1 MMKNT
6 RYSNQDTVL
15 QALII
20 PVYIGVLNTILLGSS
35 YWQNWRV
42 FLLATLVAS
51 LAAFATWLVNNA
63 AGLYLDRQ
71 FPRVGQILTKLLALF
86 VWCLFSGGVAVTLI
100 YGCYV
105 WADGRLLPLQPG
117 RLGWALLL
125 QVLVVALV
133 ISIYEGIRTFERWER
148 TLRETEE
155 LKKAN
160 LQSQFESLKN
170 QINPHFLFNSLNIL
184 SSLIEEDAEQAE
196 QFVEEIASVYR
207 YLLRS
212 NETQMATLAN
222 ELAFVHS
229 YFHLLRTRY
238 GANIHLE
245 QAIDTHYHDH
255 LMPPLTLQL
264 LLENAVKHNVIL
276 PEQPLYIRIETR
288 ADNQLMVRNNLQRKK
303 AHVVSSKV
311 GLANIAT
318 QYRLL
323 GGGDMRVDDDD
334 RFFTVTL
341 PLLRP

>member
-1 MMKNT
+1 MKSV

-20 PVYIGVLNTILLGSS
+20 PLYIGVLNTILLSS
-35 YWQNWRV
+35 TYWLNGRV
-42 FLLATLVAS
+42 FVLATLVAA
-51 LAAFATWLVNNA
+51 LAAYATWLVNNA
-63 AGLYLDRQ
+63 AGLYLNRL
-71 FPRVGQILTKLLALF
+71 FPHVRQILPKLLALF
-86 VWCLFSGGVAVTLI
+86 IWCLFSGCLAVLII

-105 WADGRLLPLQPG
+105 WADGHGFAIQPG
-117 RLGWALLL
+117 RLGWALLYE
-125 QVLVVALV
+125 VLVVAMV

-148 TLRETEE
+148 ALRETEE

-160 LQSQFESLKN
+160 LQSQFESLKH

-184 SSLIEEDAEQAE
+184 SSLIEEDGPQAE
-196 QFVEEIASVYR
+196 QFVDQMASVYR
-207 YLLRS
+207 YLLRA
-212 NETQMATLAN
+212 NETQLATLGN
-222 ELAFVHS
+222 ELAFVQS

-238 GANIHLE
+238 GANIHLA
-245 QAIDTHYHDH
+245 QAVDAHYHGH

-288 ADNQLMVRNNLQRKK
+288 ADHQLVVRNNLQRKK
-303 AHVVSSKV
+303 APVASNQV
-311 GLANIAT
+311 GLTTIAT

-323 GGGDMRVDDDD
+323 GAGDMRVEDDN
-334 RFFTVTL
+334 RFFSVTL